1 MGWDLEKVE
10 RYAGPPLA
18 ERAYIADRAQAVD
31 VRAGVSLA
39 SSAQAVLEADGVDA
53 ESVEWDSW
61 RREDAKWIVTVAY
74 ARGAGNARASWTF
87 DNAGSNLHPLDETA
101 RHLMGITLTDA
112 EPEEIDFITDDAP
125 VVVVDD
131 SEIIETL
138 RQSQSLTRPHLVA
151 VPSEPSETIAITREE
166 IIEVIETADE
176 IDVIEIVETE
186 IAVETAAENVQEE
199 LDVPAVKAPAK
210 KAAKPKAKGRRA
222 SVPSWDEILFGAT
235 RGDDQ

>member
-10 RYAGPPLA
+10 RYSGPPLA

-39 SSAQAVLEADGVDA
+39 TSAQAVLEADGVDPD
-53 ESVEWDSW
+53 SVEWDSW
-61 RREDAKWIVTVAY
+61 RREDAKWVVTVAY
-74 ARGAGNARASWTF
+74 ARGAGNARANLTF
-87 DNAGSNLHPLDETA
+87 ENAKKKIHPLEETA
-101 RHLMGITLTDA
+101 RHLMGITQVES
-112 EPEEIDFITDDAP
+112 EPDEIDFITDDAP
-125 VVVVDD
+125 VSVVDD
-131 SEIIETL
+131 SEIIEAL
-138 RQSQSLTRPHLVA
+138 RQSQSVSRPHLVA
-151 VPSEPSETIAITREE
+151 VPSEPNETVAIAREE
-166 IIEVIETADE
+166 IIEVVETVE
-176 IDVIEIVETE
+176 VIEVVET
-186 IAVETAAENVQEE
+186 VEVIEPASENIQQT

>member
-1 MGWDLEKVE
+1 MGWDLDKVE

-18 ERAYIADRAQAVD
+18 ERAYIADRAQQVV

-39 SSAQAVLEADGVDA
+39 DSSKAVLDADGVDP
-53 ESVEWDSW
+53 STVEWDSW
-61 RREDAKWIVTVAY
+61 RREDAKWIVTVEY
-74 ARGAGNARASWTF
+74 ARGAGNARANWTF

-101 RHLMGITLTDA
+101 RHLMGVTA
-112 EPEEIDFITDDAP
+112 VEPEPDEIDFITDDAQ
-125 VVVVDD
+125 VAVVDD
-131 SEIIETL
+131 AEIIETL

-151 VPSEPSETIAITREE
+151 VPSEPTETIAIAREE
-166 IIEVIETADE
+166 IVEVIEVVET
-176 IDVIEIVETE
+176 IEAEYIVESTPS
-186 IAVETAAENVQEE
+186 NVQET
-199 LDVPAVKAPAK
+199 LDVPTAKAPAK

>member
-1 MGWDLEKVE
+1 MGWELEKVE

-39 SSAQAVLEADGVDA
+39 ASAQAVLEADGVDP

-61 RREDAKWIVTVAY
+61 RREDAKWIVSVAY
-74 ARGAGNARASWTF
+74 ARGAGNARANWTF

-101 RHLMGITLTDA
+101 RHLMGVSAAPSET
-112 EPEEIDFITDDAP
+112 EEIDFITDDAQ
-125 VVVVDD
+125 VSVVDD
-131 SEIIETL
+131 AEIIETL

-151 VPSEPSETIAITREE
+151 VPSEPTETVAITREE
-166 IIEVIETADE
+166 IVEVVEVIET
-176 IDVIEIVETE
+176 VE
-186 IAVETAAENVQEE
+186 AAPESVQET

-210 KAAKPKAKGRRA
+210 KTAKPKAKGRRA

>member
-1 MGWDLEKVE
+1 MGWDLDKVE

-18 ERAYIADRAQAVD
+18 ERAYIADRAQQVA

-39 SSAQAVLEADGVDA
+39 DSSQAVLDADGVDRA
-53 ESVEWDSW
+53 TVEWDSW

-74 ARGAGNARASWTF
+74 ARGAGNARANWTF

-101 RHLMGITLTDA
+101 RHLMGVTA
-112 EPEEIDFITDDAP
+112 VEPEPDEIDFITDDAQ
-125 VVVVDD
+125 VAVVDD
-131 SEIIETL
+131 AEIIEAL
-138 RQSQSLTRPHLVA
+138 RSSQSLSRPHLVA
-151 VPSEPSETIAITREE
+151 VPSEPNETITIAREE
-166 IIEVIETADE
+166 IVEVIE
-176 IDVIEIVETE
+176 VVETE
-186 IAVETAAENVQEE
+186 FIVESTASNVQET
-199 LDVPAVKAPAK
+199 LDVPAVKAPTK

>member
-18 ERAYIADRAQAVD
+18 ERAYIADRAQSVD

-39 SSAQAVLEADGVDA
+39 ASAHAVLEADGVDP

-101 RHLMGITLTDA
+101 RHLMGITVADA
-112 EPEEIDFITDDAP
+112 EPDEIDFITDDAP
-125 VVVVDD
+125 VAVVDD

-138 RQSQSLTRPHLVA
+138 RQSQSVTRPHLVA
-151 VPSEPSETIAITREE
+151 VPSEPTETVAITRDE
-166 IIEVIETADE
+166 IVEVIDVVEVIET
-176 IDVIEIVETE
+176 
-186 IAVETAAENVQEE
+186 VETAPENVQQA
-199 LDVPAVKAPAK
+199 LDVPAVKTPAK
-210 KAAKPKAKGRRA
+210 KATKPKAKGRRA

>member
-39 SSAQAVLEADGVDA
+39 VSAQAVLEADGVNPD
-53 ESVEWDSW
+53 SVEWDSW

-101 RHLMGITLTDA
+101 RHLMGITLVDS
-112 EPEEIDFITDDAP
+112 EPDEIDYITDDAP
-125 VVVVDD
+125 VAVVDD

-138 RQSQSLTRPHLVA
+138 RQSQSLSRPHLVA
-151 VPSEPSETIAITREE
+151 VPSEPTETIAITREE

-176 IDVIEIVETE
+176 IDVVEIVETE
-186 IAVETAAENVQEE
+186 IVVETASENVQEA

-235 RGDDQ
+235 RGEDQ

>member
-1 MGWDLEKVE
+1 MGWDLDKVE

-18 ERAYIADRAQAVD
+18 ERAYIADRAQQVV

-39 SSAQAVLEADGVDA
+39 DSSQAVLDADGVDLA
-53 ESVEWDSW
+53 SVEWDSW

-74 ARGAGNARASWTF
+74 ARGAGNARANWTF
-87 DNAGSNLHPLDETA
+87 DNAGRNLHPLDETA
-101 RHLMGITLTDA
+101 RHLMGVTA
-112 EPEEIDFITDDAP
+112 VEQEPDEIDFITDDAQ
-125 VVVVDD
+125 VAVVDD

-151 VPSEPSETIAITREE
+151 VPSEPTETIVIAREE
-166 IIEVIETADE
+166 IVE
-176 IDVIEIVETE
+176 VIEIVETIE
-186 IAVETAAENVQEE
+186 TDVIVEAAPSNVQET
-199 LDVPAVKAPAK
+199 LDVPAAKAPAK